1 MEEKMMHK
9 RNRGWSVGEGDGR
22 RRRCAQRRIGLRTRV
37 RTSGPESTDYQ
48 DPASGGFVDS
58 LATGAKFGTMV
69 RFSNFM
75 RSKPGDSG
83 PTAEA
88 TGLGGWV
95 FGESGEWRN
104 MLSFGGAL
112 AYVAKL
118 HGPDGHGGNF
128 ILKDPDQEGYATLGV
143 AYARLRFEDHALT
156 ARDAFHRSTHG
167 IWTASIASTTD
178 TTAPSSAGATCAP

>member
-1 MEEKMMHK
+1 MSHK
-9 RNRGWSVGEGDGR
+9 IKHQMRPLSFIFAAASAGSLALSAVLASGSAF
-22 RRRCAQRRIGLRTRV
+22 AQAA
-37 RTSGPESTDYQ
+37 PEATDYQ
-48 DPASGGFVDS
+48 DPASGGFFDS

-75 RSKPGDSG
+75 RSKPNDSG

-118 HGPDGHGGNF
+118 HG
-128 ILKDPDQEGYATLGV
+128 
-143 AYARLRFEDHALT
+143 
-156 ARDAFHRSTHG
+156 
-167 IWTASIASTTD
+167 
-178 TTAPSSAGATCAP
+178 